1 MLYINVFI
9 CFLALLN
16 AVMGVGGHSVIL
28 FLRCLYDTV
37 GTCPPPVTISGQK
50 NRVGTHKP
58 FP

>member
-9 CFLALLN
+9 WFLALLN
-16 AVMGVGGHSVIL
+16 AIMGEHSLIL
-28 FLRCLYDTV
+28 FLRCLYNTV
-37 GTCPPPVTISGQK
+37 GTCPPPVTILGQE

>member
-1 MLYINVFI
+1 MYSSAFSLVE
-9 CFLALLN
+9 CSH
-16 AVMGVGGHSVIL
+16 GGGGHSVIL

-37 GTCPPPVTISGQK
+37 GTCPPPVTILGQE

>member
-16 AVMGVGGHSVIL
+16 AVMWGGHPVIL
-28 FLRCLYDTV
+28 FLVCLYDTV
-37 GTCPPPVTISGQK
+37 GTRPPPVTVPGQE
-50 NRVGTHKP
+50 NRVGNHKP

>member
-9 CFLALLN
+9 WFLALLN
-16 AVMGVGGHSVIL
+16 AVMGEHSLIL

-37 GTCPPPVTISGQK
+37 GTCPPPVTILGQE